1 MRQAPSGCGAP
12 AGPPFSLG
20 GIPTG
25 LSILARRRALRGV
38 RGPGPTRRD
47 AENRGSPNP
56 PNAVQFSEGRSRG
69 MSPSPGPHGT
79 PSLKTATLTRSVS
92 RRRSPAE
99 RVVLPGWGPPSRG
112 NRSFCLLQGRG
123 RCVFKSLRAGKP
135 VGGIDATIMGE
146 NDKSPLLHHSPKLPL
161 RSDSFLLI
169 IWMWI
174 PFLSTLL
181 SDLSE

>member
-12 AGPPFSLG
+12 AGRP
-20 GIPTG
+20 
-25 LSILARRRALRGV
+25 ILARRRALRAE

-56 PNAVQFSEGRSRG
+56 RNAVQFSEGRSRG

-79 PSLKTATLTRSVS
+79 PSLKTVTLTRSVS

-99 RVVLPGWGPPSRG
+99 RVVLPGRGPPSRG
-112 NRSFCLLQGRG
+112 NRSCCLLQGRG
-123 RCVFKSLRAGKP
+123 RSVFKSLRGGKP

-146 NDKSPLLHHSPKLPL
+146 NDKSPLLHHSPKLL
-161 RSDSFLLI
+161 FMSDSFLLI
-169 IWMWI
+169 LWMWI

-181 SDLSE
+181 SYLSE

>member
-12 AGPPFSLG
+12 AGRP
-20 GIPTG
+20 
-25 LSILARRRALRGV
+25 ILARWRALCEV

-56 PNAVQFSEGRSRG
+56 PHAVQFSEGRSRG

-79 PSLKTATLTRSVS
+79 PSLKTVTLTHWVS

-112 NRSFCLLQGRG
+112 NRSCCLPQGRG
-123 RCVFKSLRAGKP
+123 RSVFKSLRGGKP
-135 VGGIDATIMGE
+135 VGGIDATIVGE
-146 NDKSPLLHHSPKLPL
+146 NDKSPPLHHSPELLL

-181 SDLSE
+181 SYLRE